1 MISTRRHFYFF
12 ASFVQSSFG
21 THAGHVSRR
30 QMSRFLANNFLAAKF
45 LDFARFGISLRPS
58 ICKKKRK
65 TKIGRKNVLTERG
78 GDGRR
83 LLERLG
89 SAEGADWPGTG
100 HVTPA
105 AAIIGQVERLRHRL
119 VVTRVTFFGF
129 SKISC
134 CQTSKFH

>member
-1 MISTRRHFYFF
+1 MISTRRHFNFF

-30 QMSRFLANNFLAAKF
+30 QMSRFFGQPF
-45 LDFARFGISLRPS
+45 FGRQIFGFREIWHFATAVDLQKE
-58 ICKKKRK
+58 KKK
-65 TKIGRKNVLTERG
+65 NW
-78 GDGRR
+78 
-83 LLERLG
+83 LG
-89 SAEGADWPGTG
+89 SAEGADWPGAG

-134 CQTSKFH
+134 CQTSKFHLIHSFII